1 MAEIE
6 RVRGRER
13 ESPWLAPLH
22 EIVEQLFTFRPF
34 FVVVS
39 AVVGIFLL
47 GLRFCCKCKIITTK
61 LHFQLL
67 TFRAA
72 AQQAASSAAIQVV
85 RQFA

>member
-39 AVVGIFLL
+39 AVVGIF
-47 GLRFCCKCKIITTK
+47 FCWG
-61 LHFQLL
+61 FA
-67 TFRAA
+67 F
-72 AQQAASSAAIQVV
+72 VV
-85 RQFA
+85 NVK